1 MTKVDNEAPEWEI
14 AAKIARNFEKITK
27 LKLKGLYNKP
37 SGKEDQSIFNQRKI
51 NKAYPRIKKWIKLHY
66 HYANVD
72 KVMEELDDIL
82 QTEYPY

>member
-14 AAKIARNFEKITK
+14 ATKIARRFESITK
-27 LKLKGLYNKP
+27 LKLKNIYNKP
-37 SGKEDQSIFNQRKI
+37 SGKEDQSIFNQKKI
-51 NKAYPRIKKWIKLHY
+51 DKAYPRIKKWIKLHY
-66 HYANVD
+66 RYADVD